1 MEVDEYKIRDGL
13 YYAKDHEWV
22 KLEGNLA
29 RIGVTDY
36 AQQTLHEVV
45 FTELPEI
52 GRKLSKGDTLGT
64 LESVKAVAE
73 VYTPLSGE
81 IAEVNKSLTDA
92 PELVNKSPYDKGW
105 IAMIKPSNLNE
116 ELQTLL
122 DASKYG
128 DYIKQLSSQ

>member
-1 MEVDEYKIRDGL
+1 MG
-13 YYAKDHEWV
+13 V
-22 KLEGNLA
+22 KLEGDLA

-45 FTELPEI
+45 YTELPEI

-81 IAEVNKSLTDA
+81 IAEVNKSLTDT
-92 PELVNKSPYDKGW
+92 PELINKSPYDKGW
-105 IAMIKPSNLNE
+105 IAIIKPSNLNE
-116 ELQTLL
+116 ELQTLM

-128 DYIKQLSSQ
+128 DYLKQLSSQ